1 MSRPSQLTVTR
12 AGAPSPGHVMVA
24 GPARARA
31 VVFMTDVTDRIGD
44 VTRLRYEQL
53 VAQAKEPIA

>member
-1 MSRPSQLTVTR
+1 
-12 AGAPSPGHVMVA
+12 MVA